1 MMNDLWLCVRGVEDL
16 VLIMVIVM
24 VFGLKGGGGGGCRN
38 CYLYKIKP
46 FLKSIMGWCVVWAI
60 GIGICKFLGVPNLPL
75 WVDSLKEVPWYAP
88 WSCNG
93 GSGGDS

>member
-24 VFGLKGGGGGGCRN
+24 VFGLKGGGGGCRN

-46 FLKSIMGWCVVWAI
+46 FLKSIVGWCVVWAI
-60 GIGICKFLGVPNLPL
+60 GIGICKFLGEPNLPL